1 MLVHMNSSFL
11 FVYIP
16 ILLAHKWLACK
27 LSTIADIHPELQ
39 QCTHIY
45 IWHMGKL
52 CLCQRHTVPILTP
65 DRLTHLEFRILREDG
80 PELSQRPV
88 ITRIRS
94 KNDVFRR
101 SHNGIR
107 TICEGNTNMWFFYMM
122 LGSMYWFYCT
132 TLWGNNCVSKVHQVV
147 VGGWISQSDEIVKHH
162 TNCDDFSACLLPLV
176 HGPEQILEL
185 VCQNKK
191 VFSATLTSL

>member
-94 KNDVFRR
+94 KNDVCRR

-107 TICEGNTNMWFFYMM
+107 IKCEGNTNMWFFYMM

-132 TLWGNNCVSKVHQVV
+132 TLLEKITVLPSSSGCCGWLDISVWWDCEASHKLWRLFCMSFTACSWSWANLGTCV
-147 VGGWISQSDEIVKHH
+147 
-162 TNCDDFSACLLPLV
+162 
-176 HGPEQILEL
+176 PE
-185 VCQNKK
+185 
-191 VFSATLTSL
+191 